1 MLYFLVALA
10 FFLGAGLVLGSYFG
24 VTKMPGML
32 LQRKLEQRL
41 EEVAMGPDLA
51 PDAPEG
57 DGSPKALLKA
67 IEGGPLPAID
77 KFVGGT
83 TRGSALGR
91 WIEQSGVKTTISA
104 VLLLAVAH
112 AAVVGFLMMMLLKA
126 TWGFVLGAMLGFAL
140 PFAFLNMKRNRRL
153 RAFEE
158 AFPEALDLI
167 ARALKAGHAFVTGL
181 KMVADEMPEPIGPE
195 FRKTFDEQNFGLP
208 LKDALENLT
217 MRVPGLDVRFFAT
230 AVLIQRE
237 TGGNLSEILENLA
250 HVVRERFKIL
260 RQVRVYTA
268 HGRMTG
274 YVLLALPAVLCIA
287 LAFINP
293 DHMNLLFRERMGQML
308 LMVALTM
315 QAIGYFWIRQV
326 VKIEV

>member
-1 MLYFLVALA
+1 MLLYILVALA
-10 FFLGAGLVLGSYFG
+10 FFIGAGFVLGSFFG
-24 VTKMPGML
+24 VTKLPGFL
-32 LQRKLEQRL
+32 LQRKLEARL
-41 EEVAMGPDLA
+41 EEVSMGPDVEPLA
-51 PDAPEG
+51 EG
-57 DGSPKALLKA
+57 QVKGLLKVA
-67 IEGGPLPAID
+67 QGGPMPSID
-77 KFVGGT
+77 RFVSGT
-83 TRGSALGR
+83 TRGTALGR

-104 VLLLAVAH
+104 VLLAAMGLAV
-112 AAVVGFLMMMLLKA
+112 VVGFVVMLLVKA
-126 TWGFVLGAMLGFAL
+126 RWGFLVGAMMGVAL
-140 PFAFLNMKRNRRL
+140 PFVFLNMKRGKRVL
-153 RAFEE
+153 AFEE
-158 AFPEALDLI
+158 GFPEALDLI

-181 KMVADEMPEPIGPE
+181 KMVADEMGEPIGPE

-268 HGRMTG
+268 HGRMTA
-274 YVLLALPAVLCIA
+274 YVLLALPAVLCVA

-308 LMVALTM
+308 LGAAIIM
-315 QAIGYFWIRQV
+315 QAIGYVWIRQV
-326 VKIEV
+326 IKIEV